1 MHIKSSE
8 KCARGFLVCLTLL
21 AILYVFGFLI
31 QVLISNMRFQNT
43 MFEKLDGEYD
53 RAFNNHALFK
63 NKAFAAWSEY
73 NIQGQW
79 RADVIS
85 GDDQEFENK
94 IESSERET
102 SSFINGTLA
111 AFCDSE

>member
-1 MHIKSSE
+1 MDFKVQRPTEPTNIQWQNMHIKSSE

-21 AILYVFGFLI
+21 AILYVFGFLV

-53 RAFNNHALFK
+53 RAINNHALFK

-73 NIQGQW
+73 NI
-79 RADVIS
+79 
-85 GDDQEFENK
+85 
-94 IESSERET
+94 
-102 SSFINGTLA
+102 
-111 AFCDSE
+111 

>member
-1 MHIKSSE
+1 
-8 KCARGFLVCLTLL
+8 
-21 AILYVFGFLI
+21 
-31 QVLISNMRFQNT
+31 

-53 RAFNNHALFK
+53 RAYNNHALFK

-85 GDDQEFENK
+85 GEDSDFETR
-94 IESSERET
+94 IESSTRDT

-111 AFCDSE
+111 AFCDSEYTRIGWWSTTIGSYSYKSKVDLSARGAYRLDS